1 MVVRDKVVSTLLE
14 DEDLVIVPVLGI
26 LNDRLTTPSSGRET
40 YAVSLTDLH
49 PSLTRASHPF

>member
-14 DEDLVIVPVLGI
+14 DEDLVIVPLGI
-26 LNDRLTTPSSGRET
+26 LNDRLTPPSSGRET

-49 PSLTRASHPF
+49 PSLTKASHTF